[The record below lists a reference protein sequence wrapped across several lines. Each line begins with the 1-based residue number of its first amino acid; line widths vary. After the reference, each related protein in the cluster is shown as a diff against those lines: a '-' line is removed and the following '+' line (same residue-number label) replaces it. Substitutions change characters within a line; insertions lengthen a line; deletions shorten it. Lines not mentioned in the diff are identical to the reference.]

1 MSDRRTPYA
10 SINAVLVVFVALGI
24 IAVLFTSGTVQ
35 IAAITTL
42 VVLIAGLGVTI
53 GAQLRGERS

>member
-10 SINAVLVVFVALGI
+10 SINAVLVAFVALGV

-35 IAAITTL
+35 IAAITAL